1 MSDEWSGDPIDPNEP
16 HRTIWNAIN
25 LTFWLS
31 YLIAVAAALVFVCS
45 GCAPEGGTAKARKTQ
60 PEQQHDETKPPDP
73 EPQRRRTT
81 PAEFRSAQAK
91 RIDAAFE
98 AYRLGMAKGWRDA
111 ASQQPPA
118 KSWDEAYARVKRNNF
133 AEREAAFA
141 PFAEGLDKLT
151 EGKQFSPELFREI
164 ADTVA
169 KALEE

>member
-1 MSDEWSGDPIDPNEP
+1 MSE
-16 HRTIWNAIN
+16 HKRR
-25 LTFWLS
+25 LTAVELAAWIVCLMLLGVGLTLLS
-31 YLIAVAAALVFVCS
+31 S
-45 GCAPEGGTAKARKTQ
+45 GCAPEGGTAKAHKVQ
-60 PEQQHDETKPPDP
+60 PQEQHDETKPTDP
-73 EPQRRRTT
+73 EPQRKRSVT
-81 PAEFRSAQAK
+81 PAEFRSPQAK

-98 AYRLGMAKGWRDA
+98 SYRLGMGKGWRDA
-111 ASQQPPA
+111 ANQQPPA

-141 PFAEGLDKLT
+141 PFAEDLDKLT

>member
-1 MSDEWSGDPIDPNEP
+1 MSDKKLGPVE
-16 HRTIWNAIN
+16 
-25 LTFWLS
+25 L
-31 YLIAVAAALVFVCS
+31 AVYVVCLMLVVVGMSLLFA
-45 GCAPEGGTAKARKTQ
+45 GCAPEGGTAKARKVQ
-60 PEQQHDETKPPDP
+60 PQEHSDDPKPPDP
-73 EPQRRRTT
+73 EPQRKRSVT
-81 PAEFRSAQAK
+81 PAEFRSPQAK

-111 ASQQPPA
+111 ANQQPPA

-141 PFAEGLDKLT
+141 PFAEDLDKLT

>member
-1 MSDEWSGDPIDPNEP
+1 MSDRKLGPVE
-16 HRTIWNAIN
+16 
-25 LTFWLS
+25 L
-31 YLIAVAAALVFVCS
+31 AVYVTCLMLLVVGMSLLFA
-45 GCAPEGGTAKARKTQ
+45 GCAPEGGTAKARKIQ
-60 PEQQHDETKPPDP
+60 PQEHSDDPKPPDP
-73 EPQRRRTT
+73 EPQRKRSVT
-81 PAEFRSAQAK
+81 PAEFRSPQAK

-98 AYRLGMAKGWRDA
+98 SYRLGMGKGWLDA
-111 ASQQPPA
+111 ANQQPPA

-141 PFAEGLDKLT
+141 PFAEDLDKLT